1 MRMIFPKLLI
11 VGLLLTLGACRNA
24 PIESIE
30 QASLRASSTAS
41 LERVTTIIK
50 LAAARHGWKV
60 VEEEPGAMTV
70 KLTRGIGKWVT
81 ARVSYD
87 TKTVTIRYLDSA
99 NLNYTV
105 RDGKA
110 RIHPG
115 FNRWID
121 SLKRS
126 IVRSSSSI

>member
-24 PIESIE
+24 PIENIE

-50 LAAARHGWKV
+50 LEAVRHGWKV
-60 VEEEPGAMTV
+60 VEEEPGAMTI

-81 ARVSYD
+81 ARVTYD

-115 FNRWID
+115 FNRRID
-121 SLKRS
+121 QLKRS
-126 IVRSSSSI
+126 IVRSSSST

>member
-30 QASLRASSTAS
+30 QAALKTSSTAS

-50 LAAARHGWKV
+50 REAGQRGWRIS
-60 VEEEPGAMTV
+60 EEEPGAMTI
-70 KLTRGIGKWVT
+70 KLIRGVGKWVT
-81 ARVSYD
+81 ARVIYD
-87 TKTVTIRYLDSA
+87 TKTLTIRYLDSA

-105 RDGKA
+105 RDGQA

-121 SLKRS
+121 QLKRS
-126 IVRSSSSI
+126 IVRSSSSV